1 MFRAFCFLEVLA
13 SFGLIYFGWAL
24 RTADGVDFAVL
35 FIGHAFILIGAC
47 GAITFASLA
56 YRGVR

>member
-24 RTADGVDFAVL
+24 RAAEGVDFAVL
-35 FIGHAFILIGAC
+35 AE
-47 GAITFASLA
+47 
-56 YRGVR
+56 